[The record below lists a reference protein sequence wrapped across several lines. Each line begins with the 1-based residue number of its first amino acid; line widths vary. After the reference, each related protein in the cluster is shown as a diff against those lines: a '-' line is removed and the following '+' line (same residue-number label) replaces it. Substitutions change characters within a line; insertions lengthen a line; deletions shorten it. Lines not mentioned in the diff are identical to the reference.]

1 MQNAYPLQFAPR
13 VLWAK
18 RSGTSEGKTG
28 RKGSG
33 PAGTWGVSPAAA
45 RAFAFATVGTRAR
58 VARADDISRTHTSG
72 RRRGSPK
79 TGCAVP
85 PGLRGQTHAR
95 SFSAPPT
102 LLPGFVLCLARGV
115 RGLAQGHPAGKWLG
129 LDPASGGAGRQGQ
142 HLVF

>member
-45 RAFAFATVGTRAR
+45 QALAFATVGTRAR

-79 TGCAVP
+79 TGCA
-85 PGLRGQTHAR
+85 A
-95 SFSAPPT
+95 SATEPDS
-102 LLPGFVLCLARGV
+102 FVLFLGAPHRPLARLRAVPRTG
-115 RGLAQGHPAGKWLG
+115 
-129 LDPASGGAGRQGQ
+129 S
-142 HLVF
+142 